1 MGLKKVL
8 IIISAVL
15 LFSMPLFADQRMDF
29 MLFNL
34 SESTDRQGDFL
45 KMSKEFTAV
54 MAPMFYG
61 EAETRGIA
69 GFEVG
74 LGYSLTKISIGES
87 YWKNA
92 LNDEPVESGVPPFY
106 SAADLHVRK
115 GFGFGLKLFGNLRYY
130 ILSEMISAGGGFE
143 YCINEGLKLAPDV
156 SIGAGYNRLF
166 GSNDLRMQMV
176 DLRLKISKSFVLN
189 RQAKITPII
198 AYSHLFSWAASN
210 RVGGYFDYS
219 NKTSTGHVFGDAAAI
234 DGDPFYLSQEFI
246 NVDRIFLGLKVVN
259 GFFGFDLEAVIPV
272 NAGKTFSINTGFSF
286 IM

>member
-8 IIISAVL
+8 IIISAIL
-15 LFSMPLFADQRMDF
+15 LFSMPLLADQRMDF
-29 MLFNL
+29 MLANL
-34 SESTDRQGDFL
+34 AGSTDPQGDFL

-69 GFEVG
+69 GFEIG
-74 LGYSLTKISIGES
+74 LGYSLTKISINER
-87 YWKNA
+87 YWKNS
-92 LNDEPVESGVPPFY
+92 LNDEPVESGVPPIY

-143 YCINEGLKLAPDV
+143 YCINEGIKLAPDV

-176 DLRLKISKSFVLN
+176 DLRLKVSKSFVLN

-198 AYSHLFSWAASN
+198 AYSHLFSWAGSN

-219 NKTSTGHVFGDAAAI
+219 KKTDGHVFEPV
-234 DGDPFYLSQEFI
+234 DGAPFYLKQEFI
-246 NVDRIFLGLKVVN
+246 NIDRIFLGLRVVN
-259 GFFGFDLEAVIPV
+259 GFLGFDLEAVIPV

>member
-8 IIISAVL
+8 IIIPALL

-29 MLFNL
+29 LLFNL
-34 SESTDRQGDFL
+34 SESSDPQGDFL
-45 KMSKEFTAV
+45 KMSKEFSTV

-69 GFEVG
+69 GFEIG

-87 YWKNA
+87 YWKNS
-92 LNDEPVESGVPPFY
+92 LHDEPVKSGVPPIY
-106 SAADLHVRK
+106 SAADVHIRK

-130 ILSEMISAGGGFE
+130 ILTEMVSAGGGFE
-143 YCINEGLKLAPDV
+143 YCINEGIRLAPDV

-166 GSNDLRMQMV
+166 GSNDMRMQMV

-189 RQAKITPII
+189 KQAKITPII
-198 AYSHLFSWAASN
+198 AYSHLFSWASSD
-210 RVGGYFDYS
+210 RLGGYFDYT
-219 NKTSTGHVFGDAAAI
+219 NKAGGHVFGDV
-234 DGDPFYLSQEFI
+234 DGDPFYLAQEFI
-246 NVDRIFLGLKVVN
+246 NIDRIFLGLKVVN

-272 NAGKTFSINTGFSF
+272 NAGKTFSLNTGFSF

>member
-8 IIISAVL
+8 VIIPALL
-15 LFSMPLFADQRMDF
+15 LFSMPVFADQRMDF

-34 SESTDRQGDFL
+34 SESSDPQGDFL

-69 GFEVG
+69 GFEIG
-74 LGYSLTKISIGES
+74 LGYSLTKISVGED
-87 YWKNA
+87 YWKNS
-92 LNDEPVESGVPPFY
+92 LNDKPVESGVPPFY
-106 SAADLHVRK
+106 SATDLHIRK

-143 YCINEGLKLAPDV
+143 YCINEGIKLAPDV

-166 GSNDLRMQMV
+166 GAADMRMQMV
-176 DLRLKISKSFVLN
+176 DLRLKISKSFILN

-198 AYSHLFSWAASN
+198 AYSHLFSWASTD
-210 RVGGYFDYS
+210 RLGGYFDYTH
-219 NKTSTGHVFGDAAAI
+219 KTDGHVFGDVA
-234 DGDPFYLSQEFI
+234 GDPFYLDSEFI
-246 NVDRIFLGLKVVN
+246 NIDRIFLGLKVVN

-272 NAGKTFSINTGFSF
+272 NAGKTFSINAGFSF

>member
-29 MLFNL
+29 MLSNL
-34 SESTDRQGDFL
+34 AGSSDPQGDFL

-69 GFEVG
+69 GFEIG
-74 LGYSLTKISIGES
+74 FGYSLTKISVGES
-87 YWKNA
+87 YWKNS
-92 LNDEPVESGVPPFY
+92 LNDEPVDSGVPPVY
-106 SAADLHVRK
+106 SAADLHIRK

-130 ILSEMISAGGGFE
+130 LLSEMISAGGGFE
-143 YCINEGLKLAPDV
+143 YCINEGIKLAPDV
-156 SIGAGYNRLF
+156 SIGVGYNRLF

-189 RQAKITPII
+189 RQAKITPIV

-210 RVGGYFDYS
+210 RLSGYFDYT
-219 NKTSTGHVFGDAAAI
+219 NKTGGHVFEPV
-234 DGDPFYLSQEFI
+234 DGHPFYLAQEFI
-246 NVDRIFLGLKVVN
+246 NIDRIFLGLKVVN

-272 NAGKTFSINTGFSF
+272 NAGKAFSINTGFSF